1 MACVAD
7 QRFFAWNG
15 AAGLG
20 KNGKERYVVIK
31 LRLFLQLLSCEDPEV
46 TGMVLERMQKFIGT
60 ASLSLVALWV
70 CPLLWLTARLLPLR
84 MNGPTKQSSDRSW

>member
-1 MACVAD
+1 VAD
-7 QRFFAWNG
+7 HSFRWNA

-31 LRLFLQLLSCEDPEV
+31 LRLFLQLLFCEDPEV

-60 ASLSLVALWV
+60 SPLARRPLV
-70 CPLLWLTARLLPLR
+70 LR
-84 MNGPTKQSSDRSW
+84 F